1 MIELLLLSGSGPCPE
16 RRSDQN
22 RKRNR
27 NGRNRPSVNDQQ
39 PDSALVSR
47 RSSLH
52 ASAGDVARFQISIVD
67 VAPFEVSAEGIAL
80 PQISTRD
87 VAPPSRFL
95 GGAFQAYSFDCG
107 WLVGPSS
114 ECPGSPGVDGFGASG
129 INQETFNGIVVG
141 VAIIGFFSL
150 AMFIYLCIRA
160 RVQRTKENWVKSLFW
175 KEEMELTLVGLQ
187 YSGKTTF
194 VNVIASG
201 QFSEDMIPT
210 VGFNMRKVTKGNVTI
225 KIWDI
230 GGQPRFRSMWER
242 YCRGVNAIV
251 YMVDAADRDKVE
263 ASRNELHNLLDKPQL
278 QGIPILVLGNK
289 RDLPN
294 ALDEKQLIEK
304 MNLAAIQDREICCY
318 SISCKE
324 KDNID
329 ITLQWLIQHSK
340 TRRS

>member
-1 MIELLLLSGSGPCPE
+1 MTRSASWLWQLPPAGVRPCRAGAPRSRWGVRAEARSCGS
-16 RRSDQN
+16 RR
-22 RKRNR
+22 RRR
-27 NGRNRPSVNDQQ
+27 RRPS
-39 PDSALVSR
+39 SR
-47 RSSLH
+47 PSSLP
-52 ASAGDVARFQISIVD
+52 AAIMLALISRLLD
-67 VAPFEVSAEGIAL
+67 WF
-80 PQISTRD
+80 R
-87 VAPPSRFL
+87 
-95 GGAFQAYSFDCG
+95 
-107 WLVGPSS
+107 
-114 ECPGSPGVDGFGASG
+114 
-129 INQETFNGIVVG
+129 
-141 VAIIGFFSL
+141 
-150 AMFIYLCIRA
+150 
-160 RVQRTKENWVKSLFW
+160 SLFW

-251 YMVDAADRDKVE
+251 YMIDAADREKIE

-278 QGIPILVLGNK
+278 QGIPVLVLGNK

-304 MNLAAIQDREICCY
+304 MNLSAIQDREICCY

-340 TRRS
+340 SRRS